1 MICQPIRVLASTRLG
16 SLLCRKMVRRL
27 LALVQLFLLV
37 YFVAMAYLFLW
48 LGGSVARFESDGR
61 SLAWDALFVVLFVAG
76 VCVLVSGIVAFWLEP
91 AKLPRVR
98 RWMLLACAVGH
109 SGAVLLL
116 LTSFGLSL
124 VVGGP
129 GQRAAANIAWY
140 SIALCLLLPTGVS
153 ALVQMVGTGNG
164 TRLSPGRS
172 ACDS

>member
-1 MICQPIRVLASTRLG
+1 MIGWRIRFLSRTRL
-16 SLLCRKMVRRL
+16 STVLCHKLVRRL
-27 LALVQLFLLV
+27 LALVQLFLVV

-48 LGGSVARFESDGR
+48 LGGSVARFESDTR
-61 SLAWDALFVVLFVAG
+61 SLAWSTASGVFFVVG

-91 AKLPRVR
+91 AKLPRAR

-116 LTSFGLSL
+116 IASFGLSL

-129 GQRAAANIAWY
+129 GQKAAANIAWY
-140 SIALCLLLPTGVS
+140 LIALCLLLPSGLS
-153 ALVQMVGTGNG
+153 ALVQMAGARDGA
-164 TRLSPGRS
+164 RLSPGRS